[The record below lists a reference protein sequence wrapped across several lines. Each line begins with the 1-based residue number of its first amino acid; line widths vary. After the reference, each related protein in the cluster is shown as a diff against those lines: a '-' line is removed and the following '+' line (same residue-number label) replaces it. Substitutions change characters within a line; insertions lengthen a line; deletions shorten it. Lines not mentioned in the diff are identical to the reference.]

1 MLDNTLSIGTDEAA
15 VKIRRF
21 EEAANRT
28 VYIFPDHSQRAPHT
42 LTLYRTLA
50 QRQGADLGREKRAAK
65 LTVPQVVKNADGID
79 VQRASIAEL
88 SVSTPVGAEAGSVT
102 TIRNELVSF
111 IMSDA
116 FESLVVIGEI

>member
-1 MLDNTLSIGTDEAA
+1 MLNNTLSLGTAGNATE
-15 VKIRRF
+15 IRRF

-50 QRQGADLGREKRAAK
+50 QRQGSDLGRDKRAVK
-65 LTVPQVVKNADGID
+65 LTVPQVVKNAEGID

-88 SVSTPVGAEAGSVT
+88 SISTPVGAEVVSVD

-111 IMSDA
+111 IMSEA
-116 FESLVVIGEI
+116 FESLVIIGEI